1 MELRSEQTKESI
13 QALLN
18 KLFDQIDSDDLKTLK
33 SIVIDSE
40 GLSLE
45 DSEKDVLEILRNCPG
60 LVRISMYN
68 TFITKKEMDE
78 LKSKK
83 IEYIF
88 LEKCAFEDEGVSF
101 DGLKSLELH
110 NCFVDDYDKVLG
122 DLPSS
127 MKYLSIRYPV
137 DESTIKGELLNRLPE
152 LKNITLEGCI
162 VDFKNIYFEKC
173 EILQM
178 LNTQIKEKDLERL
191 TTFPNLKKLYVA
203 DLFLTYNFD
212 QLEKNFE
219 VKTDLIDMLFDVD
232 IEESAF
238 I

>member
-13 QALLN
+13 QVLLN

-78 LKSKK
+78 LRSKK
-83 IEYIF
+83 IESIF

-110 NCFVDDYDKVLG
+110 NCFVDDYDKVLSN
-122 DLPSS
+122 LPSS
-127 MKYLSIRYPV
+127 MKYLKIRYPV

-152 LKNITLEGCI
+152 LKNIALEGCI
-162 VDFKNIYFEKC
+162 VDFC
-173 EILQM
+173 
-178 LNTQIKEKDLERL
+178 
-191 TTFPNLKKLYVA
+191 
-203 DLFLTYNFD
+203 
-212 QLEKNFE
+212 
-219 VKTDLIDMLFDVD
+219 
-232 IEESAF
+232 
-238 I
+238 